1 MCHRYRLSRFYAMA
15 CALSYIS
22 YYCLLGSSLTLTHLR
37 SHFKNNAT
45 LSSIPALIL
54 TFSHP
59 CPHYPHSL
67 SHPNKFIVLKFT
79 PVLTHS
85 GPHTPSHPARSLT
98 YALTLTPTLA
108 FSRLLILTAAH
119 LHICSF
125 YTSSHSPSHL
135 FILTLA
141 HSQLTQSFSPS
152 NPLIL
157 KHFLT
162 LTFKA
167 PTFTLI
173 HALSFPLTLC
183 PSCPG
188 RGSLPDVPAS

>member
-98 YALTLTPTLA
+98 YALTLTPTHLLSHVYS
-108 FSRLLILTAAH
+108 FSQQLTFTSAH
-119 LHICSF
+119 STRAPTHPHICLF
-125 YTSSHSPSHL
+125 SH
-135 FILTLA
+135 
-141 HSQLTQSFSPS
+141 
-152 NPLIL
+152 
-157 KHFLT
+157 
-162 LTFKA
+162 
-167 PTFTLI
+167 
-173 HALSFPLTLC
+173 
-183 PSCPG
+183 
-188 RGSLPDVPAS
+188 